1 MEPVSITAVAAA
13 ITTIFFTKTIE
24 KTGDNLGEFL
34 SNKTKL
40 LVSKLS
46 SKSTRLRGLLESNDK
61 PPVEN
66 GEAILEVKT
75 IAEQDP
81 EIAKE
86 IRAIES
92 AVQEEPNTK
101 FQSGIQQVKQEASE
115 LFGQQSN
122 IQNLTKLAEK
132 IAVLNQ
138 GYIETQNNTFN
149 NF

>member
-13 ITTIFFTKTIE
+13 MTTIFFTKTIE

-46 SKSTRLRGLLESNDK
+46 SKSTRLRGLLESNEK
-61 PPVEN
+61 PPVEI
-66 GEAILEVKT
+66 GKAILEVKT

-115 LFGQQSN
+115 LFGQQYN